1 MKKFI
6 EKYIIFIKYIFSA
19 GISFLIDITLFT
31 IFSFILKKFVSS
43 YAIIIATILSRI
55 ISSFINYHINRNN
68 VFKMNDSKS
77 KNDRKSFTEYIIL
90 VVIQM
95 LVSSFTVFKLYEI
108 TGINETLIKVP
119 VEGVLFIVNYLVQ
132 KYIIFNK

>member
-90 VVIQM
+90 VVIQ
-95 LVSSFTVFKLYEI
+95 
-108 TGINETLIKVP
+108 
-119 VEGVLFIVNYLVQ
+119 
-132 KYIIFNK
+132 